1 MDGQNR
7 GETPPDTDVR
17 FLFHGISRFVSWKNA
32 GAGPIIAPKGGH
44 KPMDQGKIGSFLK
57 QLRKEKELT
66 QEALAEQLRVS
77 SRTISRWETGSNL
90 PDIGLLVE
98 IAEFYQVSIPEII
111 NGERKSEIMN
121 QETKETAVKMAE
133 YSKQET
139 RSKRGQI
146 VGALLAGFGL
156 FIIIS
161 ALVVFPSESSW
172 GSIYATL
179 GSIVLLVGIFLAS
192 RQLFPKLWHRFACV
206 ALCAVLLFGV
216 FTLTDYIAVKYSH
229 QVPRFC
235 HMVSWSS
242 ENPDDLQYKTLF
254 FTAVQHNPGAED
266 EWVEIL
272 P

>member
-1 MDGQNR
+1 
-7 GETPPDTDVR
+7 
-17 FLFHGISRFVSWKNA
+17 
-32 GAGPIIAPKGGH
+32 
-44 KPMDQGKIGSFLK
+44 MDQVKIGSFLK

-192 RQLFPKLWHRFACV
+192 RQLLPKLWHRFVCV

-216 FTLTDYIAVKYSH
+216 FTLTDYVAVKYSH

-242 ENPDDLQYKTLF
+242 ENPDELHYKTLF

>member
-1 MDGQNR
+1 
-7 GETPPDTDVR
+7 
-17 FLFHGISRFVSWKNA
+17 
-32 GAGPIIAPKGGH
+32 
-44 KPMDQGKIGSFLK
+44 MDQVKIGSFLK

-133 YSKQET
+133 YSQNET
-139 RSKRGQI
+139 NGKKWRV
-146 VGALLAGFGL
+146 VGVLLAAFGI
-156 FIIIS
+156 FIIIA
-161 ALVVFPSESSW
+161 ALTTIPRDSSW
-172 GSIYATL
+172 GSVYSVF
-179 GSIVLLVGIFLAS
+179 GSFVLLVGIFLATQ
-192 RQLFPKLWHRFACV
+192 RLLPKPGHRVLCV
-206 ALCAVLLFGV
+206 GLCGVLLFGLL
-216 FTLTDYIAVKYSH
+216 FLSDYIAVKRYNKI
-229 QVPRFC
+229 PRF
-235 HMVSWSS
+235 SYRISYSSS
-242 ENPDDLQYKTLF
+242 EPDQLVYNTLF